1 MAQGTFGQPEV
12 IQEDLD
18 ILLIGGGMACCG
30 AGYEIMRWADA
41 AKAEKGVDLKIKLVD
56 KAAMD
61 RSGAVA
67 QGLSAINTY
76 IGSEQDPAD
85 YARMVSNDLMGITRD
100 DLAYDLG
107 RVVDD
112 SVHLFEEWGLPIW
125 KTDAQGVR
133 HDGAHSIGEGLPALK
148 DGGKPVRSGKWQ
160 IMINGE
166 SYKWIVAEAAKKA
179 LGMDRIQERIFIV
192 KLINDKNDPN
202 RIAGAVGFSTRDH
215 KVIVYKA
222 KAILLAAGGCVNLF
236 RPRSVGEG
244 TGRAWYPVWNA
255 GSTYAMAAE
264 AGAEMTMMEN
274 RFVPARFKDGYGPV
288 GAWFLLFKAKAVN
301 ANGEVYMDRNK
312 EMLNDYPPYGL
323 AAVPASC
330 LRNHLMLHEMK
341 EGRGP
346 IYMDTVAAL
355 AKLRETLSPK
365 EVKHLEAEAWE
376 DFLDMCIGQCGI
388 WVGENIE
395 PEKKNSEL
403 MPTEPYLLGSHSGC
417 CGIWVSGP
425 DDLGAPTDE
434 EHDDKGKV
442 PAHLPKGWHWG
453 YRSMTTVK
461 GLFTAGDGVGASGHK
476 FSSGSH
482 AEGRLAAKAM
492 VKYCVDN
499 KDYKPELDTPVDQLV
514 ADIYRPVKTFLEHK
528 DYTTAID
535 VNPHYITPKML
546 QFRLQKIMDEYVAGV
561 ATYYTTNDKML
572 KVAEEK
578 LEMLK
583 EDSLKMRAK
592 DLHELLR
599 AWENYHRVLTAEAH
613 MKHIQFREESRY
625 PGFYYRMDKNFVD
638 EKNWKCFVNSVY
650 DRKSHKWTVFK
661 RKHVDLV
668 DKSKLFKAAA
678 H

>member
-1 MAQGTFGQPEV
+1 MAGTFSNPEV
-12 IQEDLD
+12 VQEEVD

-30 AGYEIMRWADA
+30 AAYEIMRWADA
-41 AKAEKGVDLKIKLVD
+41 AKAESGVNLKIKLVD

-125 KTDAQGVR
+125 KTDASGVR
-133 HDGAHSIGEGLPALK
+133 HDGAQSIGEGLPALK

-179 LGMDRIQERIFIV
+179 LGMENIQERIFIV
-192 KLINDKNDPN
+192 HLINDKNDPT
-202 RIAGAVGFSTRDH
+202 RIAGAAGFSTREN
-215 KVIVYKA
+215 KIVIYKA

-244 TGRAWYPVWNA
+244 QGRAWYPVWNA

-264 AGAEMTMMEN
+264 AGAELTMMEN

-288 GAWFLLFKAKAVN
+288 GAWFLLFKAQAVN
-301 ANGEVYMDRNK
+301 ANGEVYMARNK
-312 EMLNDYPPYGL
+312 EMLNDYPPYGQ

-346 IYMDTVAAL
+346 IYMDTVSAL
-355 AKLRETLSPK
+355 AKLRETLTPK

-425 DDLGAPTDE
+425 EDLGAPTDE
-434 EHDDKGKV
+434 EHEDKGKV
-442 PAHLPKGWHWG
+442 PAHLPKGWNWG
-453 YRSMTTVK
+453 YRSMTTIK

-499 KDYKPELDTPVDQLV
+499 KGLKPEFEETPEQIAAL
-514 ADIYRPVKTFLEHK
+514 IWQPVKTFLEHK
-528 DYTTAID
+528 DYSTAID
-535 VNPHYITPKML
+535 INPNYITPKML

-578 LEMLK
+578 LEYLK
-583 EDSLKMRAK
+583 QDALKMRAK

-650 DRKSHKWTVFK
+650 DKKSHKWTCFK
-661 RKHVDLV
+661 RKHIDLV

-678 H
+678 PH

>member
-1 MAQGTFGQPEV
+1 MAGEFGNPEIV
-12 IQEDLD
+12 QEEVD

-30 AGYEIMRWADA
+30 AAYEVVQWAEA
-41 AKAEKGVDLKIKLVD
+41 AKKEAGVDLKIKLVD

-76 IGSEQDPAD
+76 IGTEQDPAD

-107 RVVDD
+107 RHVDD

-125 KTDAQGVR
+125 KTDENGER
-133 HDGAHSIGEGLPALK
+133 HDGSKGLPALK

-192 KLINDKNDPN
+192 KLVNDKNDKN

-215 KVIVYKA
+215 KVVVYKA
-222 KAILLAAGGCVNLF
+222 KAILLAAGGCVNIF

-264 AGAEMTMMEN
+264 AGAELTMMEN

-288 GAWFLLFKAKAVN
+288 GAWFLLFKAQATN
-301 ANGEVYMDRNK
+301 AYGEVYMVKNK
-312 EMLNDYPPYGL
+312 ELLNDYPPYGQ

-330 LRNHLMLHEMK
+330 LRNHLMLKEMK

-346 IYMDTVAAL
+346 IYMDTVTAL
-355 AKLRETLSPK
+355 AKLRETLSPR

-376 DFLDMCIGQCGI
+376 DFLDMCVGQCGI
-388 WVGENIE
+388 WVGENVE

-425 DDLGAPTDE
+425 TDVGAPTAE
-434 EHDDKGKV
+434 EHADAAKIPG
-442 PAHLPKGWHWG
+442 HLPSGWSWG
-453 YRSMTTVK
+453 YRGMTTVK

-482 AEGRLAAKAM
+482 AEGRMAAKSM
-492 VKYCVDN
+492 VQYCIDN
-499 KDYKPELDTPVDQLV
+499 KDLKVELDADPAVLVEEIYKPVRN
-514 ADIYRPVKTFLEHK
+514 YLEHK

-561 ATYYTTNDKML
+561 ATYYTTNENML
-572 KVAEEK
+572 NVAQEK
-578 LEMLK
+578 LDMLK
-583 EDSLKMRAK
+583 EDAEKMRAK

-599 AWENYHRVLTAEAH
+599 AWENYHRILTAEAH
-613 MKHIQFREESRY
+613 LQHILFRQESRY

-638 EKNWKCFVNSVY
+638 EENWHCFVNSIY
-650 DRKSHKWTVFK
+650 DKNTKKWNCFK

-668 DKSKLFKAAA
+668 DKSKLFKPAA

>member
-1 MAQGTFGQPEV
+1 MAGTFDKPEV
-12 IQEDLD
+12 VQEDLD
-18 ILLIGGGMACCG
+18 ILLVGGGMACCG
-30 AGYEIMRWADA
+30 TGYEIMRWAEA
-41 AKAEKGVDLKIKLVD
+41 VKAETGKELKIKLVD

-67 QGLSAINTY
+67 MGLSAINTY
-76 IGSEQDPAD
+76 IGDKQDPAD

-107 RVVDD
+107 RNVDD
-112 SVHLFEEWGLPIW
+112 SVHMFEEWGLPIW
-125 KTDAQGVR
+125 KTDASGVR
-133 HDGAHSIGEGLPALK
+133 HDGADAIKEGLPLLK
-148 DGGKPVRSGKWQ
+148 DGGQPVRSGKWQ

-179 LGMDRIQERIFIV
+179 LGLDRIQERVFIV
-192 KLINDKNDPN
+192 HLINDKNDPS
-202 RIAGAVGFSTRDH
+202 RIAGAAGFSVREN
-215 KVIVYKA
+215 KIYIYKA
-222 KAILLAAGGCVNLF
+222 KAIMLAAGGCVNLF

-255 GSTYAMAAE
+255 GSTYSMAAE
-264 AGAEMTMMEN
+264 AGAELTMMEN

-288 GAWFLLFKAKAVN
+288 GAWFLLFKARAAN
-301 ANGEVYMDRNK
+301 AYGEDYMTKNK
-312 EMLNDYPPYGL
+312 DMLNDYPPYGQ

-330 LRNHLMLHEMK
+330 LRNHLMLKEMK

-346 IYMDTVAAL
+346 IWMDTVTAL

-376 DFLDMCIGQCGI
+376 DFLDMCIGQCGV

-425 DDLGAPTDE
+425 TDVGAPTDE
-434 EHDDKGKV
+434 ALPGV
-442 PAHLPKGWHWG
+442 PDHLPKGWNWG

-482 AEGRLAAKAM
+482 AEGRMAAKAM
-492 VKYCVDN
+492 VKYCMDN
-499 KDYKPELDTPVDQLV
+499 ADFTPELDETAEQI
-514 ADIYRPVKTFLEHK
+514 ADAIWKPARNFLEHK
-528 DYTTAID
+528 GYTTAID
-535 VNPHYITPKML
+535 INPNYITPKML

-561 ATYYTTNDKML
+561 ATYYNTNDKL
-572 KVAEEK
+572 LEQAEMK

-583 EDSLKMRAK
+583 EDSQKMRAK

-599 AWENYHRVLTAEAH
+599 AWENYHRILTAEAH

-625 PGFYYRMDKNFVD
+625 PGFYYRTDKNFVD
-638 EKNWKCFVNSVY
+638 ETNWHCFVNSIY
-650 DRKSHKWTVFK
+650 DKKSKKWTCFK
-661 RKHVDLV
+661 RAHVDLV

-678 H
+678 PH

>member
-1 MAQGTFGQPEV
+1 MAGEFGNPEV

-41 AKAEKGVDLKIKLVD
+41 AKAELGMDLKIKLVD

-107 RVVDD
+107 RNVDD

-125 KTDAQGVR
+125 KTDENGER
-133 HDGAHSIGEGLPALK
+133 HDGAQGMPSLK

-166 SYKWIVAEAAKKA
+166 SYKWIVAEATKKA

-192 KLINDKNDPN
+192 KLVNDKNDPN

-215 KVIVYKA
+215 KVYVYKA
-222 KAILLAAGGCVNLF
+222 KAILLAAGGCVNIF

-264 AGAEMTMMEN
+264 AGAELTMMEN

-288 GAWFLLFKAKAVN
+288 GAWFLLFKAQAVN
-301 ANGEVYMDRNK
+301 AYGEVYMQKNK
-312 EMLNDYPPYGL
+312 ELLNDYPPYGQ

-330 LRNHLMLHEMK
+330 LRNHLMLKEMQ

-346 IYMDTVAAL
+346 IYMDTVTAL
-355 AKLRETLSPK
+355 AKLRETLTPR

-376 DFLDMCIGQCGI
+376 DFLDMCVGQCGI

-425 DDLGAPTDE
+425 EDVGAPTDE
-434 EHDDKGKV
+434 THADAGKI
-442 PAHLPKGWHWG
+442 PAHLPKGWNWG

-482 AEGRLAAKAM
+482 AEGRMCAKSM
-492 VKYCVDN
+492 VKYCIDN
-499 KDYKPELDTPVDQLV
+499 KDLKVELDTPVEQLV
-514 ADIYRPVKTFLEHK
+514 EEIYKPVRTFLEFK

-535 VNPHYITPKML
+535 VNPNYITPKML

-561 ATYYTTNDKML
+561 ATYYKTNANML
-572 KVAEEK
+572 AVAEDK
-578 LEMLK
+578 LGMLK
-583 EDSLKMRAK
+583 EDAEKMRAK

-599 AWENYHRVLTAEAH
+599 AWENYHRILTAEAH

-638 EKNWKCFVNSVY
+638 EENWHCFVNSVY
-650 DRKSHKWTVFK
+650 DKNSKQWNCFK
-661 RKHVDLV
+661 RTHVDLV
-668 DKSKLFKAAA
+668 DKSKLFKPAA

>member
-1 MAQGTFGQPEV
+1 MAGEFGNPEV
-12 IQEDLD
+12 IQEEVD

-41 AKAEKGVDLKIKLVD
+41 AKAELGIDLKIKLVD

-76 IGSEQDPAD
+76 IGTEQDPAD

-107 RVVDD
+107 RHVDD

-125 KTDAQGVR
+125 KTDENGER
-133 HDGAHSIGEGLPALK
+133 HDGSQGLPALK

-192 KLINDKNDPN
+192 KLVNDKNDPN
-202 RIAGAVGFSTRDH
+202 RIAGAVGFSTREH

-222 KAILLAAGGCVNLF
+222 KAILLAAGGCVNIF

-264 AGAEMTMMEN
+264 AGAELTMMEN

-288 GAWFLLFKAKAVN
+288 GAWFLLFKAQAVN
-301 ANGEVYMDRNK
+301 AYGEVYMQKNK
-312 EMLNDYPPYGL
+312 ELLNDYPPYGQ

-330 LRNHLMLHEMK
+330 LRNHLMLKEMK

-346 IYMDTVAAL
+346 IYMDTVTAL
-355 AKLRETLSPK
+355 AKLRETLTPR

-376 DFLDMCIGQCGI
+376 DFLDMCVGQCGI

-395 PEKKNSEL
+395 PGKKNSEL

-425 DDLGAPTDE
+425 TDLGAPTDE
-434 EHDDKGKV
+434 THADAGKI
-442 PAHLPKGWHWG
+442 PTHLPKGWSWG

-492 VKYCVDN
+492 VKFALDN
-499 KDYKPELDTPVDQLV
+499 KDWKPELDV
-514 ADIYRPVKTFLEHK
+514 A
-528 DYTTAID
+528 
-535 VNPHYITPKML
+535 
-546 QFRLQKIMDEYVAGV
+546 AGE
-561 ATYYTTNDKML
+561 L
-572 KVAEEK
+572 AEEISY
-578 LEMLK
+578 LSGLK
-583 EDSLKMRAK
+583 PMTGAK
-592 DLHELLR
+592 I
-599 AWENYHRVLTAEAH
+599 LTD
-613 MKHIQFREESRY
+613 
-625 PGFYYRMDKNFVD
+625 PGGEPMAIL
-638 EKNWKCFVNSVY
+638 C
-650 DRKSHKWTVFK
+650 
-661 RKHVDLV
+661 
-668 DKSKLFKAAA
+668 KAAGLPRDA
-678 H
+678 VLDLWRALRRPETERDGQPSQAEPGQPAGDERPQEPRSPQTDERVEDPESEGGPYEPETRDQEQRKQ

>member
-1 MAQGTFGQPEV
+1 MAGEFGKPEIV
-12 IQEDLD
+12 EEEVD
-18 ILLIGGGMACCG
+18 ILLIGGGMGACG
-30 AGYEIMRWADA
+30 AAYEIGPWLDE
-41 AKAEKGVDLKIKLVD
+41 AKKQGIDLKVKLVD

-76 IGSEQDPAD
+76 LGEQDPAD

-107 RVVDD
+107 RHVDD

-125 KTDAQGVR
+125 KQPGD
-133 HDGAHSIGEGLPALK
+133 EGKNLV

-179 LGMDRIQERIFIV
+179 LGTDRIQERVFIV
-192 KLINDKNDPN
+192 KLVNDKNDSN
-202 RIAGAVGFSTRDH
+202 RIAGAVGFSVREH
-215 KVIVYKA
+215 KVFVYKF
-222 KAILLAAGGCVNLF
+222 KACLLVAGGCVNIF

-264 AGAEMTMMEN
+264 AGAELTMMEN

-301 ANGEVYMDRNK
+301 AFGEVYMDTNK
-312 EMLNDYPPYGL
+312 ELLNDYPPYGQ

-330 LRNHLMLHEMK
+330 LRNHLMMKEMR

-346 IYMDTVAAL
+346 IYMDTVSAL
-355 AKLRETLSPK
+355 GKLAETMTPK
-365 EVKHLEAEAWE
+365 EIKHLEAEAWE
-376 DFLDMCIGQCGI
+376 DFLDMCIGQAGV
-388 WVGENIE
+388 WAGENIE

-425 DDLGAPTDE
+425 TDVGAPTAE
-434 EHDDKGKV
+434 EHADAGKI
-442 PAHLPKGWHWG
+442 PSHLPSGWNWG

-461 GLFTAGDGVGASGHK
+461 GLFTAADGVGASGHK

-492 VKYCVDN
+492 VQFCMDN
-499 KDYKPELDTPVDQLV
+499 KDHQPELADSV
-514 ADIYRPVKTFLEHK
+514 ADLVDEIYRPVRNFLESK

-535 VNPHYITPKML
+535 VNPNYITPKML
-546 QFRLQKIMDEYVAGV
+546 QFRLQKVMDEYVAGV
-561 ATYYTTNDKML
+561 STMYQTNAKMME
-572 KVAEEK
+572 VAEMK

-583 EDSLKMRAK
+583 EDALKMRAK

-599 AWENYHRVLTAEAH
+599 AWENYHRILTAEAH

-625 PGFYYRMDKNFVD
+625 PGFYYRMDYNFVD
-638 EKNWKCFVNSVY
+638 ETNWKCFVNSIY
-650 DRKSHKWTVFK
+650 DKTTKTWNCFK
-661 RKHVDLV
+661 RAHVDIV
-668 DKSKLFKAAA
+668 DKSKLFK
-678 H
+678 